1 MSQILSSVFLIVDT
15 DGAFAQ
21 VPGNWQSD
29 QPFSLPRVPNYPLQT
44 GFDGVV
50 ILPGASYYCEPDSTG
65 EVYVQFLD
73 RDDLP
78 LTGPVLL
85 ARGNRVNVM
94 AAKFRVIGVRRS
106 GAIKIT
112 AAVPG
117 AGVEVFNNISAVGEL
132 VSMSYPVVDFLAP
145 TPGWTVFRPDLA
157 DNWVEAPFLAVKTG
171 QEIGFSG
178 ELGGSARRHG
188 TGTFTLANFTQLS
201 YGFADIQNGALVK
214 WWAYHDV
221 VTNGANS
228 GGTYPTVV
236 QSYWHPAVLAYRT
249 SAGVTAGTAVTP
261 VTRLAANLHYPYF
274 RSPVDTALVF

>member
-1 MSQILSSVFLIVDT
+1 MSQLLSSVFLIVDT

-21 VPGNWQSD
+21 VSGNWQSD

-44 GFDGVV
+44 GFNGVV

-73 RDDLP
+73 RDNLE

-117 AGVEVFNNISAVGEL
+117 AGVEVFNNISAVGET
-132 VSMSYPVVDFLAP
+132 VSMFYPSIDVIKP
-145 TPGWTVFRPDLA
+145 SSGWTLFRVDSA
-157 DNWVEAPFLAVKTG
+157 DNTDEQPRLLVHTNR
-171 QEIGFSG
+171 QIGFSG
-178 ELGGSARRHG
+178 ELGGSARRWS
-188 TGTFTLANFTQLS
+188 TQLATNGNFYQLS
-201 YGFADIQNGALVK
+201 YGFADVQNGVLVK
-214 WWAYHDV
+214 YWNYYDL
-221 VTNGANS
+221 VTNGATS
-228 GGTYPTVV
+228 GGSYATVV
-236 QSYWHPAVLAYRT
+236 QSYWRPAMYVHRT
-249 SAGVTAGTAVTP
+249 VAGV
-261 VTRLAANLHYPYF
+261 AASDSTTKYIRFSATLNYPYF
-274 RSPVDTALVF
+274 RSPVDTSLIF